1 MGEGERSEPG
11 GQREPVQP
19 RRPAALEATSGTPE
33 MRPLSPRVR
42 TVWWLAGA
50 VAVGVATLPVLLVDL
65 FLPFAPLPLPTGALT
80 VLFIGFW
87 GAVAAVVPAVR
98 YRRWRYALRPHDLW
112 IRRGVLSV
120 SVSVIPYR
128 RVQFV
133 DTQQGPLDRMFG
145 LAQLVVHTAAI
156 GTSGRVPGLDAA
168 EAERLR
174 ETLASLEP
182 DDALV

>member
-1 MGEGERSEPG
+1 MGEGERSEP
-11 GQREPVQP
+11 VQS
-19 RRPAALEATSGTPE
+19 RRPAALDATSGTPE

-42 TVWWLAGA
+42 TVWWLTGA
-50 VAVGVATLPVLLVDL
+50 VTVGVAMLPVLLVDL
-65 FLPFAPLPLPTGALT
+65 FAPVPLPNGVLT
-80 VLFIGFW
+80 VLFVGFW
-87 GAVAAVVPAVR
+87 GAVAAVVPVVR

-128 RVQFV
+128 RLQFV

-145 LAQLVVHTAAI
+145 LAQLIVHTAAI